1 MTAGQTVTGPA
12 GQRIVLAE
20 IGQTVMLDND
30 RVKVWDVTLAPG
42 ESQPWHLHHN
52 PYLVINLEA
61 SPGRMDWLDGAPS
74 RYLQEYVGGVVFRP
88 TSPVHM
94 LTNVGTTR
102 YRNRLV
108 ELKDIGEDAVGD
120 VVPALVPRPARP
132 AEIVIGPEGEEI
144 KLGPVGQHI
153 VFETDLVRV
162 WETVLDPGVRLPWHR
177 HQGPH
182 VELAL
187 EPAQIRIERLDGAP
201 AESVN
206 TGVDAVAYR
215 EPGAVQSVVNA
226 GTTRYRNRLIELK
239 YLGENR

>member
-1 MTAGQTVTGPA
+1 MTAGQIVTGPA
-12 GQRIVLAE
+12 GQQIVLAE
-20 IGQTVMLDND
+20 IGQTVLLDND
-30 RVKVWDVTLAPG
+30 RIKVWDVTLAPG

-61 SPGRMDWLDGAPS
+61 SPGRMDWLNGDPP

-102 YRNRLV
+102 YRNRLI

-120 VVPALVPRPARP
+120 VVPALVPKPARP
-132 AEIVIGPEGEEI
+132 ADVVVGPDGEEI

-177 HQGPH
+177 HPSPH

-187 EPAQIRIERLDGAP
+187 EPAEIRIERLDGAP
-201 AESVN
+201 AESLR
-206 TGVDAVAYR
+206 TDIDVATYR

-226 GTTRYRNRLIELK
+226 GATRYRSRVIELK